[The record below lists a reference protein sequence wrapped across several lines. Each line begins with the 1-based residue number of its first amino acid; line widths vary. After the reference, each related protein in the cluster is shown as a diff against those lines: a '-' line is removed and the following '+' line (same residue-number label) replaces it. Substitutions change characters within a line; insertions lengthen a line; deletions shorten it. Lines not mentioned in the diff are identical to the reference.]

1 MANLASTA
9 VVVNYGWTE
18 GDVTGKRYVSL
29 NVTLTLTGQG
39 SVTNQITAA
48 SLGLAGIEKC
58 SNFYDATNNKVYPA
72 TPKSDKSCVLLID
85 LTQGTDANRA
95 TPADITATLT
105 GVVTGYR

>member
-9 VVVNYGWTE
+9 VVVNY
-18 GDVTGKRYVSL
+18 
-29 NVTLTLTGQG
+29 G

-72 TPKSDKSCVLLID
+72 IAKSDKSCILLID